1 MQNIKNRIRDYLEIW
16 WTILVRPIYFY
27 AKMKDDSW
35 QGKSLSFFLVAS
47 WILAFAA
54 TIIVFVVQY
63 IPVGS
68 TLVEGISGFKFI
80 TILPVLLT
88 LMFVFFS
95 ITLLISGGF
104 FVFTFFILFYF
115 VALMLHYIYM
125 FLGGKG
131 NLRHMV
137 QSVLYSSAVLLFAIL
152 LLSLI
157 ILISLFSMR
166 GHDIVSSTIVILL
179 STVLV
184 IILLTI
190 RDLQNIKYGGKAPM
204 LESVQEVLEAMGK
217 LRYYNVWTASVPKD
231 LKKYRLGM
239 HKPGEKSKIKII
251 ERK

>member
-157 ILISLFSMR
+157 ILTKYAGLDFSLFR
-166 GHDIVSSTIVILL
+166 AGFNFFYFLILL
-179 STVLV
+179 YVYGLWAVAGRKTYGVSKWKAFAGALVPVLLLL
-184 IILLTI
+184 IFGILFDKIALCK
-190 RDLQNIKYGGKAPM
+190 LQSWI
-204 LESVQEVLEAMGK
+204 
-217 LRYYNVWTASVPKD
+217 T
-231 LKKYRLGM
+231 
-239 HKPGEKSKIKII
+239 
-251 ERK
+251 